1 MIYKSGWIL
10 ILMAF
15 MVIPLTLG
23 SQVAADST
31 AAAGM
36 VFTIRNCV
44 NQFDRD
50 KIIPTSVGYQYWF
63 IDKTFIDGRTLKMSV
78 VAPASCTHAPHQH
91 GEDEFFFVLEGTA
104 EFLLDEETAR
114 GTAYSSFYCP
124 PNRLHGI
131 RNAGADTLKYLVIK
145 KYPLINQPDA
155 FIDRVREEHQG
166 NGIVPMRVPPD

>member
-1 MIYKSGWIL
+1 VRDAHGRDRAVRL
-10 ILMAF
+10 E
-15 MVIPLTLG
+15 
-23 SQVAADST
+23 T
-31 AAAGM
+31 AAAG
-36 VFTIRNCV
+36 
-44 NQFDRD
+44 RD
-50 KIIPTSVGYQYWF
+50 QARHHFRPAA
-63 IDKTFIDGRTLKMSV
+63 GRR
-78 VAPASCTHAPHQH
+78 PAPHQH